1 MKTENGTV
9 PEDQKQWYIYF
20 RNVETLNKL
29 SGEIQYADLGMGQD
43 KDADGKIVEGTYFNN
58 AIPGINILGYGVD
71 EDGDPKNLAL
81 LMKKFDHVLSQVDS
95 NGTVPDELGGNQ
107 RVIDLLGKFD
117 DVCEFT
123 LKGYTKIDTEAKFLT
138 SNSETLE
145 SQTLNLNEQIVDLE
159 QVDLA
164 DAITQFMWDYNCY
177 NAALKIGTQLLSQSL
192 LDYMA

>member
-1 MKTENGTV
+1 MDYQLVPMDKSHLKEVAELDKTLFTRPWSADSWESELYNDTV
-9 PEDQKQWYIYF
+9 SLVVAETEDGG
-20 RNVETLNKL
+20 V
-29 SGEIQYADLGMGQD
+29 
-43 KDADGKIVEGTYFNN
+43 
-58 AIPGINILGYGVD
+58 LGYGVD

-81 LMKKFDHVLSQVDS
+81 LMKKFDHVLSQVDE
-95 NGTVPDELGGNQ
+95 NGTVPEVLGGNQ

-117 DVCEFT
+117 DVCDFT
-123 LKGYTKIDTEAKFLT
+123 LKGYTNITTEAKFLT
-138 SNSETLE
+138 SNTETLE

-192 LDYMA
+192 LDYMS